1 MSTFLVI
8 ILSLIQNIITINSS
22 TFHFTTE
29 LYANYHTCGVTVTF
43 NTTTFNETDILSYYR
58 HENSSKWILAHSFSP
73 IVTQNNRYATSIIDL
88 KPGNTYEIRVELKEL
103 PQQNTIHSVATR
115 NETDIIQNTFINI
128 LFVSNESIDNTQ
140 CSNINPCTLLSAL
153 QIANPGDQIL
163 LKNGIYYSSFGGIN
177 MYRSGNTT
185 HRISIKG
192 ESRNGVI
199 IDGSYPYNYSWI
211 SVSNN
216 IWKSSV
222 SISVD
227 VYNVVIN
234 GKRLYKYQCISG
246 CFYPF
251 GSRYERG
258 GGFLAG
264 FALDNIVSGI
274 VYIYLPNGMNP
285 NHYISSISIC
295 DKFFLFYQSS
305 YITLSTMTIRNFGAG
320 QYRMTVWNY
329 NGKYNAVRN
338 INFIHDDLPI
348 TWSGKSTGFVIEK
361 CSFKDTKYDWEYNAI
376 KEPIYPET
384 GAIIGQKA
392 SNSRGIIFRRNIIDG
407 YADCIGMAS
416 TTSAYIETAEFD
428 FYENIISHCAG
439 DGIEADGRCPNCR
452 IFDNIIQYVLNGI
465 SLTPLYDGPLF
476 MFRNVIYNIGR
487 MYSIDGYV
495 GNGLKVNSGTTWDH
509 NVRGYFYNNLI
520 YDDGLSQYGKQ
531 FGIVIF
537 PLYGSCILKLRNN
550 IIHASKASLSYGSGV
565 TSTSPVVDWIDFDY
579 DALNI
584 GSFGIVVYY
593 VNDIYNRTDDIF
605 NNMGIWEHSIVTNP
619 VYIDPNNLNFRMNY
633 NVSDNM
639 LLKGNGVII
648 PGFTSDNP
656 NFGPY
661 QTSTIINELPST
673 TSMISIE
680 TSTTMSTSDIL
691 STTID
696 GDSAMFFPHL
706 IVTDVNCFH

>member
-153 QIANPGDQIL
+153 QIANPGDEIL
-163 LKNGIYYSSFGGIN
+163 LSNGIYYSSFGGIN

-329 NGKYNAVRN
+329 NGKYNAVGN
-338 INFIHDDLPI
+338 INFIQVNQQDLLLKNVHLKI
-348 TWSGKSTGFVIEK
+348 QNMIGNIMQLKNQFIQKLVLLLVKKLVIHVVLY
-361 CSFKDTKYDWEYNAI
+361 FDVILLMDMQIVLVWH
-376 KEPIYPET
+376 PLH
-384 GAIIGQKA
+384 Q
-392 SNSRGIIFRRNIIDG
+392 
-407 YADCIGMAS
+407 
-416 TTSAYIETAEFD
+416 YIL
-428 FYENIISHCAG
+428 YIISHCAG

-465 SLTPLYDGPLF
+465 SLT
-476 MFRNVIYNIGR
+476 
-487 MYSIDGYV
+487 
-495 GNGLKVNSGTTWDH
+495 H
-509 NVRGYFYNNLI
+509 
-520 YDDGLSQYGKQ
+520 
-531 FGIVIF
+531 
-537 PLYGSCILKLRNN
+537 
-550 IIHASKASLSYGSGV
+550 
-565 TSTSPVVDWIDFDY
+565 
-579 DALNI
+579 
-584 GSFGIVVYY
+584 
-593 VNDIYNRTDDIF
+593 
-605 NNMGIWEHSIVTNP
+605 
-619 VYIDPNNLNFRMNY
+619 
-633 NVSDNM
+633 
-639 LLKGNGVII
+639 
-648 PGFTSDNP
+648 
-656 NFGPY
+656 
-661 QTSTIINELPST
+661 
-673 TSMISIE
+673 
-680 TSTTMSTSDIL
+680 
-691 STTID
+691 
-696 GDSAMFFPHL
+696 
-706 IVTDVNCFH
+706 